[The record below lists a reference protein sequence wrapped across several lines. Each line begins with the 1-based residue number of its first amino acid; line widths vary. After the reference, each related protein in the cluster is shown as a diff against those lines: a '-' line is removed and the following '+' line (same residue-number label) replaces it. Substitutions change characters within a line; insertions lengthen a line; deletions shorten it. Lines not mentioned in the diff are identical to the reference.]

1 MDRRA
6 FVIGAAVQP
15 AALAACPAL
24 ANVPGAYDW
33 SASPPRQS
41 RDAFVEW
48 MVKNRGEN
56 PRFLAERFDRFREL
70 IARHDVW
77 DEADMRAFL
86 LTPREE
92 FVTAE
97 NLDRAY
103 EWHHLDIG
111 FGVTITGP
119 HTVARMTN
127 TLDVKR
133 GDKVLEIGT
142 GSGYQSAYLS
152 NLRRTSGRSRSSRRW
167 RSAPARST
175 TASSRA
181 ATASIAPSRTR
192 NADGYYGWEEKAPFD
207 KIIVTCGIDHIP
219 PPLLQQLK
227 PNGIMVIPVGPPGAQ
242 HILKAVKR
250 HVAGRRRC
258 RSRAPTSTAARS
270 FRSFHSL
277 ALTSRK
283 VRTPSA

>member
-1 MDRRA
+1 MDRRE
-6 FVIGAAVQP
+6 FVVGVAVQ
-15 AALAACPAL
+15 ASALAAGAAL
-24 ANVPGAYDW
+24 ANVPSAYDW
-33 SASPPRQS
+33 NASPPRQS

-48 MVKNRGEN
+48 MVKNRGED
-56 PRFLAERFDRFREL
+56 PHFLGERFDRFHEL

-103 EWHHLDIG
+103 EWHHLNIG

-127 TLDVKR
+127 TLAVKP

-152 NLRRTSGRSRSSRRW
+152 YLSDKLW
-167 RSAPARST
+167 
-175 TASSRA
+175 
-181 ATASIAPSRTR
+181 SIEIQPPLAKRTR
-192 NADGYYGWEEKAPFD
+192 AVYDALILRGYHEYAAISTKNADGYYGWEDAAPFD

-227 PNGIMVIPVGPPGAQ
+227 PNGVMVIPVGPPGAQ
-242 HILKAVKR
+242 HILKVVKKTDNGGELS
-250 HVAGRRRC
+250 VS
-258 RSRAPTSTAARS
+258 RSDI
-270 FRSFHSL
+270 FGG
-277 ALTSRK
+277 K
-283 VRTPSA
+283 VIPFVPPSGGHQSEG